1 MTEKVTEKVRETK
14 KDWVARHY
22 KFYSDDGKNYA
33 DKRDKPIKLPS
44 NKISFFDEF
53 EKQVEKDVEEEKKK
67 KTLLTK
73 E

>member
-1 MTEKVTEKVRETK
+1 MTEKVKETK

-22 KFYSDDGKNYA
+22 KFYSDDGKNFA
-33 DKRDKPIKLPS
+33 DKREEPVKLPP
-44 NKISFFDEF
+44 NTISYYDKF
-53 EKQVEKDVEEEKKK
+53 EKEVAKDVAEEKKK